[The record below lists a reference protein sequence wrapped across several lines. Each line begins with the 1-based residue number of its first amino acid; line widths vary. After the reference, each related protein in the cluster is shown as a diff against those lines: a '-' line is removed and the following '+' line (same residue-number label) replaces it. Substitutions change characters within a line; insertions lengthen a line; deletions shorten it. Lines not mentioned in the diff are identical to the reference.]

1 MPNSAHNS
9 LRDRKAIQRQ
19 ADLLARLLVATQP
32 DHIKRLAEEFLSQ
45 VDGRKN
51 YHINAL
57 ETAHEVSRG

>member
-32 DHIKRLAEEFLSQ
+32 DHIKAELK
-45 VDGRKN
+45 DLKKAAWYLN